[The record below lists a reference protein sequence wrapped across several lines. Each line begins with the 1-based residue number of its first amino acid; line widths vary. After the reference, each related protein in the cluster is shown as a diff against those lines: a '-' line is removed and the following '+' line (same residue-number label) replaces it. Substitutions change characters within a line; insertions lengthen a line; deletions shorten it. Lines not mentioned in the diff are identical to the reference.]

1 MHCHALQSK
10 PRPASPN
17 TYMHP
22 SLGKASVYALRLQ
35 VAMLQGTSLQKAA
48 ADITS
53 AADVSW
59 EELQPVLTDG
69 CAQGLIPRGLLD
81 RQLFTW
87 SFSTLLSRLVKLA
100 GSGGV
105 DVCVPW
111 ADMLN
116 HSPHVSAF
124 FEYDQSTKSVILRPD
139 KSYRKGEQVICT
151 DTPDQHCMRS
161 MLLLCVVKIPGG
173 WVKVC
178 VHGWTPSA

>member
-1 MHCHALQSK
+1 MHCHALQSAA
-10 PRPASPN
+10 RPARPN
-17 TYMHP
+17 THMLP
-22 SLGKASVYALRLQ
+22 NRGKLSEDPLRLQ

-53 AADVSW
+53 AADTSW

-69 CAQGLIPRGLLD
+69 CAQGLVPRDLLD

-87 SFSTLLSRLVKLA
+87 SFSTLLSRLVKLP

-105 DVCVPW
+105 DLCVPW

-124 FEYDQSTKSVILRPD
+124 FEYDQSTRSVILRPD
-139 KSYRKGEQVICT
+139 KSYKKGEQVICT
-151 DTPDQHCMRS
+151 DSPASIACCCAS
-161 MLLLCVVKIPGG
+161 
-173 WVKVC
+173 
-178 VHGWTPSA
+178 

>member
-17 TYMHP
+17 TYMHL

-48 ADITS
+48 VDITS

-69 CAQGLIPRGLLD
+69 CAQGLIPRALLD

-116 HSPHVSAF
+116 HNPHVSAF

-151 DTPDQHCMRS
+151 DTPDQLCMRF
-161 MLLLCVVKIPGG
+161 MLLLCIVKIPGG
-173 WVKVC
+173 SRSVSMGG
-178 VHGWTPSA
+178 HSSA